1 MSNEK
6 TVKLTVYTDE
16 VTKAEWE
23 RLSKSRNRRPSAEAD
38 VALKQEL
45 ERAYQSG
52 ELDRPGDRDKSSTKK
67 ISYGTAVAIVKA
79 NADDGQTRTLAVI
92 ETAQVLGLDAEKLL
106 EACIDAGLKPTNENG
121 ASKKKEVNE

>member
-38 VALKQEL
+38 VVLKQEL

-52 ELDRPGDRDKSSTKK
+52 ELDRPGDREKSSTEK
-67 ISYGTAVAIVKA
+67 ISYETAVAIVKA
-79 NADDGQTRTLAVI
+79 NSDQGQTRTLAVI
-92 ETAQVLGLDAEKLL
+92 ETAQALGLDAKKLL
-106 EACIDAGLKPTNENG
+106 EACMDAGLTPKNG
-121 ASKKKEVNE
+121 DAVSKKKG

>member
-52 ELDRPGDRDKSSTKK
+52 ELDRPGDIDKSTTKK
-67 ISYGTAVAIVKA
+67 VSYETAVAIVKA
-79 NADDGQTRTLAVI
+79 NANQDQTQTLAVI
-92 ETAQVLGLDAEKLL
+92 ETAQVLGLDADKLL
-106 EACIDAGLKPTNENG
+106 EACIAAGLKPQN
-121 ASKKKEVNE
+121 